1 MICQCGASPWPE
13 NDHAFKGFVWRTPRG
28 AKIKMSE
35 DKKEAYKCQSKMRL
49 Q

>member
-1 MICQCGASPWPE
+1 VPVIAI
-13 NDHAFKGFVWRTPRG
+13 DHAFKGFVWRTPRG
-28 AKIKMSE
+28 AKIKMTE